1 MAKRA
6 QFKVVYLG
14 RSSRRAKGFVPGVD
28 GDALELLEN
37 DWDDYGNRTSFGTIC
52 RIGGEE
58 VELGAIKLMV
68 DGQDTT
74 ATYLDKLRKDGW
86 DGEFPIPK
94 GDYIS
99 VPNEITFYEQL
110 VAQIE
115 LDGAKR
121 VAKVLRDASY
131 LVNIEE
137 DARAIAQIDTSPFR
151 KSLQRERGG
160 VKSFL
165 DGWKLFARQAMDVMD
180 LGFQF
185 RDVFGEVSTL
195 ELHFAAKGLLP
206 RDVNVLIGPN
216 GSGKSQLLHQIVQD
230 WLGDTDEERDT
241 GFIEKP
247 NLSQLVVVSYSPF
260 EQFPVDLRGVK
271 KQDQDA
277 YRYFGFRGRS
287 TPQPG
292 TKRLGGIRLT
302 HEAPK
307 RNAATS
313 LLDCLSDDKRYR
325 SLPGWPQKLKTME
338 RVLRTAFD
346 FDFAAV
352 TVETPKL
359 DPKRYYLDHDYVD
372 QKIIEDDD
380 LLNDRHL
387 IAIDA
392 ASVND
397 LVIDTIREDLVA
409 SEGVTF
415 VKDKRPIELSSG
427 QKLFSFIVVNIL
439 GAIRRDS
446 LILIDEPELF
456 LHPTLEIR
464 FIGMLKRILQ
474 HFNSKALMATHSVV
488 TVREVPSDCVHVFE
502 RTDAGLVVKRPPFE
516 TFGGDIQRIT
526 SYVFGDNAT
535 SKPYEGWIREQLE
548 ELGDADALIAAL
560 GEELNEELIVQIRA
574 MDNG

>member
-1 MAKRA
+1 MHRARGSRYSILKR
-6 QFKVVYLG
+6 
-14 RSSRRAKGFVPGVD
+14 
-28 GDALELLEN
+28 
-37 DWDDYGNRTSFGTIC
+37 
-52 RIGGEE
+52 
-58 VELGAIKLMV
+58 
-68 DGQDTT
+68 
-74 ATYLDKLRKDGW
+74 
-86 DGEFPIPK
+86 
-94 GDYIS
+94 
-99 VPNEITFYEQL
+99 
-110 VAQIE
+110 
-115 LDGAKR
+115 
-121 VAKVLRDASY
+121 
-131 LVNIEE
+131 
-137 DARAIAQIDTSPFR
+137 
-151 KSLQRERGG
+151 
-160 VKSFL
+160 
-165 DGWKLFARQAMDVMD
+165 
-180 LGFQF
+180 
-185 RDVFGEVSTL
+185 
-195 ELHFAAKGLLP
+195 
-206 RDVNVLIGPN
+206 
-216 GSGKSQLLHQIVQD
+216 
-230 WLGDTDEERDT
+230 
-241 GFIEKP
+241 
-247 NLSQLVVVSYSPF
+247 
-260 EQFPVDLRGVK
+260 QFPVDLRGVK

-313 LLDCLSDDKRYR
+313 LLDCLADDKRYR

-346 FDFAAV
+346 FDYAAV
-352 TVETPKL
+352 TIETPKL
-359 DPKRYYLDHDYVD
+359 DPGRYYLDHDFVD
-372 QKIIEDDD
+372 QKIIEDD
-380 LLNDRHL
+380 LLDDRHL

-392 ASVND
+392 DSVND

-409 SEGVTF
+409 AEGVTF

-502 RTDAGLVVKRPPFE
+502 RTEEGLVVKRPPFE

-535 SKPYEGWIREQLE
+535 SKPFEGWIREQLE

-574 MDNG
+574 MCNG